1 MGRRID
7 LHADAGRRFVHDVD
21 GLVRQVAVGNVPRR
35 QFDGCF
41 DGFVSDAG
49 LVEGFV
55 AVAQAEEDSHGV
67 VFRRFA
73 DQDGLEAAGQGGIF
87 FKVFLIFVDSRGA
100 DALQIATGQ
109 GRFEDI
115 SRIHGAFDGTSPDE
129 LMDFVD
135 KEDDRVVL
143 FNRVEDTFDP
153 FFKFTTVLGTGDDT
167 GQIEE
172 KMRLSSRLSGTLP
185 VMMRWA
191 RPSAMAVLPTPGAPM
206 RTGLFLVRRL
216 RIWMTRLISFSCR

>member
-1 MGRRID
+1 MRRRID

-21 GLVRQVAVGNVPRR
+21 GLVRQVAVGNVPCR
-35 QFDGCF
+35 QFDRSLYS
-41 DGFVSDAG
+41 FVGDAC

-55 AVAQAEEDSHGV
+55 TVAQAEEDSHGV

-73 DQDGLEAAGQGGIF
+73 DQDGLEATGQGGIF

-109 GRFEDI
+109 GRFEDVG
-115 SRIHGAFDGTSPDE
+115 RIHGTFDGTSPDE

-135 KEDDRVVL
+135 EEDDRVVL
-143 FNRVEDTFDP
+143 FDCVEDALDP

-167 GQIEE
+167 GQIEGE
-172 KMRLSSRLSGTLP
+172 NALVQQAVGHIASDDALGQAFGDGRLADARLTDEAGIVLLAAVKDLSG
-185 VMMRWA
+185 
-191 RPSAMAVLPTPGAPM
+191 G
-206 RTGLFLVRRL
+206 
-216 RIWMTRLISFSCR
+216 